1 MKKIFV
7 LGFLLIT
14 LIANADVQ
22 SVDDVTLVVNGI
34 ADTKEEAIH
43 IALRSAVEQ
52 AYGVFVSANTSI
64 INDELVK
71 DEIATVTSGNIKSF
85 TELSSVS
92 LPEGEC
98 AVTIQA
104 VVSTQNLAAYAK
116 SKGASCEFAGAT
128 FGANLKLIELN
139 RINTKKAFDNLMV
152 QLESMAPYIF
162 DYELEVGNPSRS
174 GEDMAAIPI
183 TVSIKSNENTV
194 AFTNLLASTL
204 GALSLSDPKAEEVDA
219 LGENLYTV
227 YLWMRPTWG
236 ATGIWAALEPPQE
249 ASPLKF
255 YYPFPIET
263 LNNIIEKNRNNYC
276 VKSNMGHTFLLEQ
289 EKKRCAAVYIWHNAF
304 NFHLITLVNAPYGVK
319 LYAGNS
325 GSSSYNIYD
334 ERWGSF
340 TCVVLPEFNDVKKIK
355 TKIKGEKKK
364 KVSFIRV
371 PIELNNIETTIEMPI
386 DEITKV
392 SSFEIVKL

>member
-174 GEDMAAIPI
+174 GEDMAAVPI

-194 AFTNLLASTL
+194 TFTNLLASTL
-204 GALSLSDPKAEEVDA
+204 GALCLTEMEVSEIQA
-219 LGENLYTV
+219 LGEEISLV
-227 YLWMRPTWG
+227 FFWFRELC
-236 ATGIWAALEPPQE
+236 TGPGLNCQFYPMLEIPI
-249 ASPLKF
+249 LGF
-255 YYPFPIET
+255 YHPFPIET
-263 LNNIIEKNRNNYC
+263 LNDLIEKNRNNYC
-276 VKSNMGHTFLLEQ
+276 VKSNIGHEFLLDE
-289 EKKRCAAVYIWHNAF
+289 EKKACSGLRIDHYPFDCKRIYKVY
-304 NFHLITLVNAPYGVK
+304 APDGLM
-319 LYAGNS
+319 LYVGNS
-325 GSSSYNIYD
+325 ICQDSHFQFI
-334 ERWGSF
+334 
-340 TCVVLPEFNDVKKIK
+340 VVPEFNRVKKVRK
-355 TKIKGEKKK
+355 KVKGEKKK
-364 KVSFIRV
+364 MVSFIRV
-371 PIELNNIETTIEMPI
+371 PIELNKIETTIEMPI